1 MEGMATMPRRLAL
14 CLLIAWLAWIS
25 PASAQ
30 GPGPQGP
37 SGPGYYG
44 MAPGRPYPGG
54 AGSSDYTLQPTL
66 EEQLVPQSRDIY
78 GMDPYMDL
86 GIAETFSRSWIR
98 TDLLLMTFQEPNTN
112 YIGATPTVIPPN
124 TYNPSALFPAVD
136 RVGGAR
142 DSQVGTLVNLANV
155 DNRNIPGLRVTVG
168 IPTQLSTL
176 EVSGF
181 MLAQANS
188 NLFFPTTLDTSSFST
203 LGFSVL
209 PAIPLQRVGSP
220 TTLDYFFF
228 DQGMTVNSSND
239 IQGTDAKFVMGAVTP
254 NVEMEVFPIIGFN
267 YFHFGNRLS
276 ITGEDLATSTNHMI
290 QSKSNNQ
297 VFGPEIGLRLE
308 NRNKWFT
315 LGFEPKFTFG
325 INRMTGRVA
334 SSQIFSPTEADISL
348 VESKTRFAPTIDLTA
363 YSRIRFS
370 EHCNLNLGYQFM
382 AMAGA
387 SLSDQNIVWKSS
399 NSVTGPA
406 LIGLQQDT
414 HSFWMQGLNLGL
426 EITF

>member
-1 MEGMATMPRRLAL
+1 MPRRLAL

-37 SGPGYYG
+37 SGPGYFG
-44 MAPGRPYPGG
+44 MAPGGPYPGPSG
-54 AGSSDYTLQPTL
+54 PSDYTLQPTL
-66 EEQLVPQSRDIY
+66 EQQLVPQARDIY

-86 GIAETFSRSWIR
+86 GIAETFARSWIR

-112 YIGATPTVIPPN
+112 YIGATPVVIPPN
-124 TYNPSALFPAVD
+124 TYSPSAWFPAVD
-136 RVGGAR
+136 RVAGAR
-142 DSQVGTLVNLANV
+142 DSQQGRLVNLAEV
-155 DNRNIPGLRVTVG
+155 DNRTIPGLRVTMG

-176 EVSGF
+176 ELSGF
-181 MLAQANS
+181 MLGQANS
-188 NLFFPTTLDTSSFST
+188 DLYFPTLTP
-203 LGFSVL
+203 GFGNSVL
-209 PAIPLQRVGSP
+209 PAIPLQREGSP

-228 DQGMTVNSSND
+228 DQGMMINSSND
-239 IQGTDAKFVMGAVTP
+239 IQGADAKFVLGAVTP
-254 NVEMEVFPIIGFN
+254 NVNVEVFPMIGFN

-290 QSKSNNQ
+290 DSRSNNQ
-297 VFGPEIGLRLE
+297 VFGPEIGLRIE

-325 INRMTGRVA
+325 INRMTGRVS
-334 SSQIFSPTEADISL
+334 SSQIFSPTEPDINL
-348 VESKTRFAPTIDLTA
+348 RESKTRFAPTVDLMA
-363 YSRIRFS
+363 YTHIRFS
-370 EHCNLNLGYQFM
+370 EHCNLNIGYQFM

-387 SLSDQNIVWKSS
+387 SLSDQNITWKSS

-406 LIGLQQDT
+406 LIGIQQDT
-414 HSFWMQGLNLGL
+414 HTFWMHGLNLGL
-426 EITF
+426 EFTF